1 MEILNSQTSLLG
13 EEKLTSSRAD
23 SPASRFRWQGSEKV
37 QPITVTSGRRCCEQ
51 LARFNHVG
59 SWAKTFSEL
68 LIGQTGWCSN
78 KCTLT
83 WKLKATRWRR
93 IYFQLAA
100 SALPTDDTERGL
112 LPTVQTQGLKVC
124 EKGQSRPIALGL
136 LPTPVAID
144 AGSGRVNK
152 SCSKNATERPT
163 LAFMARRGL
172 FLITPSACDGEIRA
186 NFTMDQ
192 LMKHRKKNA
201 ASSNLSEQIAHMIG
215 GGTSRLNPLF
225 VAEMMGFPK
234 DWTVSPFLHGAE
246 TR

>member
-13 EEKLTSSRAD
+13 EEKSTSSRED
-23 SPASRFRWQGSEKV
+23 SPANRFRWQGSEKV

-59 SWAKTFSEL
+59 SWAKTFSGL
-68 LIGQTGWCSN
+68 LIGRTGWYSSR
-78 KCTLT
+78 CTLT

-93 IYFQLAA
+93 IYFQLVA

-124 EKGQSRPIALGL
+124 EKGQSKPIPLGL
-136 LPTPVAID
+136 IPTPTAID

-152 SCSKNATERPT
+152 SWSKNAKERPT
-163 LAFMARRGL
+163 LALMARRGL
-172 FLITPSACDGEIRA
+172 LLITPTASDGIRTG
-186 NFTMDQ
+186 FTMDS
-192 LMKHRKKNA
+192 LMRHRKANA

-225 VAEMMGFPK
+225 VAEMMGFPE

-246 TR
+246 TV